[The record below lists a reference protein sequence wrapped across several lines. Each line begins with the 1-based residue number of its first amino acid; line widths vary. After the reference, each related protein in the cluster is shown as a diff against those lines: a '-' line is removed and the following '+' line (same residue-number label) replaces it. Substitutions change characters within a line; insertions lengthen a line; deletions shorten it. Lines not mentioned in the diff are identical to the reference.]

1 MCLEYDTVRSQITR
15 NINKKKTPE
24 VRAFDTSPNESEYY
38 KAEKNEN
45 VMIFKNSNIII
56 FQSPF
61 QAKLFIQYNIDI
73 FAYGTFKIAPKCGYP
88 VFITRI

>member
-1 MCLEYDTVRSQITR
+1 
-15 NINKKKTPE
+15 
-24 VRAFDTSPNESEYY
+24 
-38 KAEKNEN
+38 
-45 VMIFKNSNIII
+45 MIFKNSNIII